1 MKKIEKKIFKIYMI
15 VIFILVCTIGTSAIA
30 YAADDPIAVIN
41 NLSDFIFGA
50 LRAVG
55 MIVLGYS
62 VFQIG
67 MSFKSQDPSQR
78 ASGVVAFVGGVIM
91 TFSKEIINAIV

>member
-1 MKKIEKKIFKIYMI
+1 MKKKEKKIFKIYMYI
-15 VIFILVCTIGTSAIA
+15 IFILVCTMGTTVIA

-55 MIVLGYS
+55 IIVLGYS

-78 ASGVVAFVGGVIM
+78 ASGAVAFGGGVMM
-91 TFSKEIINAIV
+91 TFSKEIIYSII

>member
-1 MKKIEKKIFKIYMI
+1 MKKKNKILKII
-15 VIFILVCTIGTSAIA
+15 TIIICIFNFIINTTSTV
-30 YAADDPIAVIN
+30 YAANDPIAVIN

-55 MIVLGYS
+55 TIVLGYS

-78 ASGVVAFVGGVIM
+78 VSGVVAFVGGVIM